1 MELLAQGFQLA
12 AKVESN
18 TVNGVDAPVQIPI
31 SLNTSRAMRKLS
43 TAAGTPQ

>member
-1 MELLAQGFQLA
+1 MQLLAQRFELA

-18 TVNGVDAPVQIPI
+18 TVNGVEAPVQIPI